1 MNKWIHNKYIPTYKW
16 SIEGVSIIFDT
27 LLQMKNYLG
36 LTQKDTVFDY
46 ARRNDLKIFGTD
58 KQGITS
64 CVFHAKHS
72 IGV

>member
-36 LTQKDTVFDY
+36 LKQKRY
-46 ARRNDLKIFGTD
+46 
-58 KQGITS
+58 
-64 CVFHAKHS
+64 S
-72 IGV
+72 I

>member
-1 MNKWIHNKYIPTYKW
+1 MNKWIHNKYIPEYRW
-16 SIEGVSIIFDT
+16 SIEGTNIIFDT

-36 LTQKDTVFDY
+36 LTKKDTVFDY

-58 KQGITS
+58 TKGITT